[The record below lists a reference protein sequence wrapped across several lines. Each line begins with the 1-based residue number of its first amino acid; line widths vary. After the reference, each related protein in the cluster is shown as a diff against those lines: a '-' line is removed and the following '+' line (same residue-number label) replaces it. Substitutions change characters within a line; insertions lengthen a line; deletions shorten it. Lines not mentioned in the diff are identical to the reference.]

1 MVRIISFRIVRLI
14 VVCTCAIVVLCV
26 IPLLTTANTSQSSP
40 VPAAQNPVEKSTQHL
55 ATLPQSG
62 QATHYAYMPVVRG
75 PLVQPNNNPCTA
87 IVATPGTKYTGGI
100 PASEYDFY
108 RLNMPINGTIFMTV
122 SNYLGPR
129 GQLQLRGDKVNASCL
144 PTSTTVLI
152 GTDYVGMPP
161 SPNSVQAYSLTL
173 GTYYARISSDVPL
186 TKPYTFVWSY
196 AATTGLME
204 PNENSCQAWPIDL
217 GTVYQKY
224 PQDAEDWFGFD
235 VVMTT
240 ALQINV
246 TNYTGSGA
254 QVQLFQQGADCSQN
268 GSPIIYAPISGNPG
282 SLAMT
287 TANPVAPGH
296 YFVRV
301 YTGGGYNI
309 TTLYT
314 LQVNLSQGIWAP
326 SFNAGNNGHA
336 RKAGDGSFYVI
347 YTWTGTPGAN
357 HIHFHWAG
365 QALFTCGAGPS
376 FDTDITDLA
385 TIQSGQYQFNN
396 LSTGYTVINIDAWR
410 DTDGKHFTDQQN
422 IKVNCDPPGLNLYPQ
437 WPAKVT
443 AVPPGPVVPSTPT
456 PVPPPVLAPAVRPT
470 PEP

>member
-1 MVRIISFRIVRLI
+1 M
-14 VVCTCAIVVLCV
+14 
-26 IPLLTTANTSQSSP
+26 TTHVS
-40 VPAAQNPVEKSTQHL
+40 
-55 ATLPQSG
+55 TLPQAG
-62 QATHYAYMPVVRG
+62 LATHYAYMPVVRG

-268 GSPIIYAPISGNPG
+268 GSPIIYAPISGNLG

-314 LQVNLSQGIWAP
+314 LQVNVSQGLWAP
-326 SFNAGNNGHA
+326 SFSFCCNGHA
-336 RKAGDGSFYVI
+336 RNNNGTFYAT
-347 YTWTGTPGAN
+347 YKWTGTPGADHLRIAWTGDN
-357 HIHFHWAG
+357 AFNSVG
-365 QALFTCGAGPS
+365 CPAGPNPVL
-376 FDTDITDLA
+376 DTTDQNIIT
-385 TIQSGQYQFNN
+385 SGSYTFNS
-396 LSTGYTVINIDAWR
+396 LSTGYSIIYIDIYR
-410 DTDGKHFTDQQN
+410 SSDGKHFSDQQN
-422 IKVNCDPPGLNLYPQ
+422 IKVNCNPPGLNLSQ
-437 WPAKVT
+437 LWPGTVT
-443 AVPPGPVVPSTPT
+443 ATPGSPAVPPTPT